1 MANKPINVL
10 FIEDNPGDA
19 RLVREML
26 LEAEGARF
34 KLECLDRLSAGLGRL
49 AEGGIDCVLLDLTL
63 PDSTELDTFERV
75 QTQAPEIP
83 IVIISGLDDEAL
95 AIEAVQKGAQDYLVK
110 SYLDSYVLA
119 RTIRYAIER
128 KRMEEELERYRG
140 HLEELVKQRAAE
152 VLRTNIELKAEI
164 VERKR
169 AGEALRETADYL
181 DSLMSHA
188 SAPIIVW
195 DPEFRIIR
203 FNHAFELLSGYTA
216 DEVIGQQLHMLF
228 PKASRDEL
236 LSRIARTASGEY
248 WKSVEIPIRRK
259 DGDIRV
265 ILWNSANIRSK
276 DGSLP
281 VAIIAQG
288 IDITER
294 KQAEESLRQSEE
306 RFRVLFEQAAD
317 CILLLEITPEG
328 IPVIR
333 DANNAT
339 FRLLGYERDALIGQP
354 VSLIEAAPD
363 ASKVIDERRK
373 NVLSGLGTIF
383 EARHRCKDGTIR
395 DFECSVTEMQIGSKT
410 LAISV
415 ERDITGRK
423 QAEEALRKSESRYK
437 TLVDNLPQKV
447 FLKDRN
453 MVYVSCNRS
462 FARDLGID
470 IEEFG
475 GKTDFDFFPK
485 ELADQYRADDKRIME
500 SGATEEF
507 DEGYIKD
514 EQGLIVHTVKTPI
527 RDENGEVVGL
537 LGIFWDITEERLAEE
552 KLKKTLEDLERSNKE
567 LEQFAYV
574 ASHDMQEPLRM
585 VSSYTQL
592 LERRYKDKLDTD
604 ANEFIAYAVDGANRM
619 QRLIQ
624 DLLAFSR
631 VSSRGKSLT
640 PTDCNAV
647 LGTVR
652 INLSV
657 AIEENNARVTHD
669 ELPIV
674 MADDTQL
681 VQVFENLI
689 GNAIKFHSEEP
700 PRIHVSAEKNK
711 KEWIFSIRD
720 NGKGIDPQY
729 HERIFV
735 IFQRLQGKGE
745 YPGTGIG
752 LAICKRIIE
761 RHGGRIWVESEPEKG
776 SIFYFTIPVR
786 GGESHE

>member
-1 MANKPINVL
+1 MKDEKKTKKQLIK
-10 FIEDNPGDA
+10 E
-19 RLVREML
+19 
-26 LEAEGARF
+26 LEAE
-34 KLECLDRLSAGLGRL
+34 
-49 AEGGIDCVLLDLTL
+49 I
-63 PDSTELDTFERV
+63 TEHK
-75 QTQAPEIP
+75 QA
-83 IVIISGLDDEAL
+83 D
-95 AIEAVQKGAQDYLVK
+95 
-110 SYLDSYVLA
+110 
-119 RTIRYAIER
+119 
-128 KRMEEELERYRG
+128 
-140 HLEELVKQRAAE
+140 
-152 VLRTNIELKAEI
+152 
-164 VERKR
+164 
-169 AGEALRETADYL
+169 EALRETTDYL

-188 SAPIIVW
+188 NAPIIAW
-195 DPEFRIIR
+195 DPELRIIR
-203 FNHAFELLSGYTA
+203 FNHAFERFSGYTA
-216 DEVIGQQLHMLF
+216 DEVIGQELNLLF
-228 PKASRDEL
+228 PEASRDES
-236 LSRIARTASGEY
+236 LSKVVRTASGEY
-248 WKSVEIPIRRK
+248 WESVEIPILRK
-259 DGDIRV
+259 DGDIRTA
-265 ILWNSANIRSK
+265 LWNSANIRTK
-276 DGSLP
+276 NGSSP
-281 VAIIAQG
+281 VATMAQG
-288 IDITER
+288 IDITEH
-294 KQAEESLRQSEE
+294 KQAEEALRQSEE

-317 CILLLEITPEG
+317 CILLLEIVPEG

-363 ASKVIDERRK
+363 ASKVVDERRK
-373 NVLSGLGTIF
+373 NILSGLGTIF
-383 EARHRCKDGTIR
+383 EARHLCKDGTIR

-415 ERDITGRK
+415 ERDITERK

-453 MVYVSCNRS
+453 MVYVSCNAS
-462 FARDLGID
+462 FALDLGID
-470 IEEFG
+470 IEECG
-475 GKTDFDFFPK
+475 GKTDYDFFLK
-485 ELADQYRADDKRIME
+485 ELADKYRADDKRIME

-514 EQGLIVHTVKTPI
+514 EQGLIIHTVKTPI
-527 RDENGEVVGL
+527 RDENGEVAGL
-537 LGIFWDITEERLAEE
+537 LGIFWDITEQRLAEE
-552 KLKKTLEDLERSNKE
+552 RLKKTLKDLARSNKE

-574 ASHDMQEPLRM
+574 ASHDLQEPLRM

-624 DLLAFSR
+624 DLLVYSR
-631 VSSRGKSLT
+631 VSSKGKPLT

-674 MADDTQL
+674 TADDTQL
-681 VQVFENLI
+681 VQVFQNLI

-711 KEWIFSIRD
+711 KEWIFSVRD

-761 RHGGRIWVESEPEKG
+761 RHGGRIWVESEPGEG
-776 SIFYFTIPVR
+776 STFYFTLPAR
-786 GGESHE
+786 SHESRS

>member
-1 MANKPINVL
+1 MKDEKKTKKQLIN
-10 FIEDNPGDA
+10 E
-19 RLVREML
+19 
-26 LEAEGARF
+26 LEAE
-34 KLECLDRLSAGLGRL
+34 
-49 AEGGIDCVLLDLTL
+49 IT
-63 PDSTELDTFERV
+63 
-75 QTQAPEIP
+75 
-83 IVIISGLDDEAL
+83 
-95 AIEAVQKGAQDYLVK
+95 
-110 SYLDSYVLA
+110 
-119 RTIRYAIER
+119 
-128 KRMEEELERYRG
+128 
-140 HLEELVKQRAAE
+140 
-152 VLRTNIELKAEI
+152 
-164 VERKR
+164 ERKR
-169 AGEALRETADYL
+169 AEEALRETADYL

-203 FNHAFELLSGYTA
+203 FSHAFERLSGYTA
-216 DEVIGQQLHMLF
+216 GEVIGEELYMLF
-228 PKASRDEL
+228 PEASRDESL
-236 LSRIARTASGEY
+236 NKIARTASGEY
-248 WKSVEIPIRRK
+248 WESVEIPILRK

-265 ILWNSANIRSK
+265 ALWNSANIRAK
-276 DGSLP
+276 KGSLP
-281 VAIIAQG
+281 VATIAQG

-294 KQAEESLRQSEE
+294 KQVEESLRQSEE

-317 CILLLEITPEG
+317 CILLLEIRPEG

-339 FRLLGYERDALIGQP
+339 FRLLGYERNELIGQP
-354 VSLIEAAPD
+354 VSFIEATPD
-363 ASKVIDERRK
+363 ASKVVGERRER
-373 NVLSGLGTIF
+373 VLSALGTTVF

-415 ERDITGRK
+415 ERDITERK

-453 MVYVSCNRS
+453 MVYVSCNAS
-462 FARDLGID
+462 FALDLGID
-470 IEEFG
+470 IEECG
-475 GKTDFDFFPK
+475 GKTDYDFFLK
-485 ELADQYRADDKRIME
+485 ELADKYRADDKRIME

-514 EQGLIVHTVKTPI
+514 EQGLIIHTVKTPI
-527 RDENGEVVGL
+527 RDENGEVAGL
-537 LGIFWDITEERLAEE
+537 LGIFWDITEQRLAEE
-552 KLKKTLEDLERSNKE
+552 RLKKTLEDLARSNKE

-574 ASHDMQEPLRM
+574 ASHDLQEPLRM

-592 LERRYKDKLDTD
+592 LERRYKDKLDAD
-604 ANEFIAYAVDGANRM
+604 ADEFIAYAVDGANRM

-624 DLLAFSR
+624 DLLVYSQ
-631 VSSRGKSLT
+631 VSSRGKPLT

-657 AIEENNARVTHD
+657 AIEENNAMVTHD

-674 MADDTQL
+674 MADETQL
-681 VQVFENLI
+681 VQVFQNLI

-700 PRIHVSAEKNK
+700 PHIHVSAEKNK
-711 KEWIFSIRD
+711 KEWIFSVRD
-720 NGKGIDPQY
+720 NAKGIDPQY
-729 HERIFV
+729 HDRIFV

-761 RHGGRIWVESEPEKG
+761 RHGGRIWVESELGKG
-776 SIFYFTIPVR
+776 STFYFTILVR
-786 GGESHE
+786 KS